1 MSRWVSDSCSLLSPE
16 AHARK
21 KETRLRAEVSSEMS
35 VSLYLIVLPLC
46 RTGDRNPIE
55 TQPEKGLVCSLAMS
69 PSQKAAWAFFLKL
82 SQRRMQ
88 LEVALR
94 KKKIRK
100 ITSPA
105 LCYLFSIHEL
115 PQGVIFLV
123 WHRALQK
130 QTDVALESLCLGQEN
145 IRAISLIIDRSWL
158 YILMKSRD
166 NALFSRILELL

>member
-1 MSRWVSDSCSLLSPE
+1 M
-16 AHARK
+16 
-21 KETRLRAEVSSEMS
+21 
-35 VSLYLIVLPLC
+35 
-46 RTGDRNPIE
+46 G
-55 TQPEKGLVCSLAMS
+55 
-69 PSQKAAWAFFLKL
+69 FFL
-82 SQRRMQ
+82 
-88 LEVALR
+88 EVEPTEDAAGGCF
-94 KKKIRK
+94 KEKKIRK